1 VSVARTR
8 AIPWRTA
15 LGIGF
20 FQTLAAVAALLIIV
34 GTSVGTWAALRT
46 GRQSQ
51 IIKNYRDAANSW
63 REKSEA
69 QEAETKQ
76 LRTELDDNKRLME
89 RYQVRSEA
97 RISELET
104 QLTILQNIVTGREE
118 FDYLNSQVKSL
129 KEDTG
134 AILTLLRKA

>member
-1 VSVARTR
+1 MFSS
-8 AIPWRTA
+8 
-15 LGIGF
+15 GF